1 MATLLNAVTNNTVGT
16 LTSVT
21 GPCVVWVTG
30 TSDGAEVVIQGSP
43 ADNTAK
49 VVPLDRSI
57 MPQGLFQGRTGA
69 VLVDMPGT
77 YYLRAVLGNAGDDTS
92 ITVETTQ

>member
-1 MATLLNAVTNNTVGT
+1 MATLLDGVSDNTVGT
-16 LTSVT
+16 LTSIT

-30 TSDGAEVVIQGSP
+30 TTDGAEVILQGSP
-43 ADNTAK
+43 SDSTAE

-57 MPQGLFQGRTGA
+57 VPQAVCQDRTGA
-69 VLVDMPGT
+69 ALVDIPGT
-77 YYLRAVLGNAGDDTS
+77 YYLRAIVSNAGESTD